1 MAPQLVWLIT
11 GTTSGLGRRLV
22 TSVLA
27 RGDRVIATA
36 RSLEKLQGLHP
47 SKNSE
52 NLHLVQLDVT
62 AGFDGVKTVIDDA
75 VSKWGKI
82 DVLVNNA
89 GAGYLGL
96 VEESGTKMMRE
107 QFETNVFAVV
117 DVTNAVLSHMRAQ
130 KEGTIV
136 VIGSRSVWRADTA
149 GIGTYAASKAAI
161 HAIAESLIPEV
172 EPFNIRVL
180 VVAPGAFRTEGMYSI
195 PFNVKNPI
203 SDYDDIRA
211 SSIAR
216 FGSVPGTEP
225 GDPVKAMETL
235 VDTVRGEGS
244 AEGKA
249 WPTWLLL
256 GQDAEKDLRT
266 KWDKLRTML
275 EEWGNVVRGVWF

>member
-36 RSLEKLQGLHP
+36 RSLEKLHALHP
-47 SKNSE
+47 SNNYE

-117 DVTNAVLSHMRAQ
+117 DVTNAVLPHMRAR

-149 GIGTYAASKAAI
+149 GLGMYAASKAAI
-161 HAIAESLIPEV
+161 HGKPSL
-172 EPFNIRVL
+172 
-180 VVAPGAFRTEGMYSI
+180 S
-195 PFNVKNPI
+195 
-203 SDYDDIRA
+203 
-211 SSIAR
+211 
-216 FGSVPGTEP
+216 
-225 GDPVKAMETL
+225 
-235 VDTVRGEGS
+235 
-244 AEGKA
+244 
-249 WPTWLLL
+249 LL
-256 GQDAEKDLRT
+256 
-266 KWDKLRTML
+266 
-275 EEWGNVVRGVWF
+275 

>member
-36 RSLEKLQGLHP
+36 RSLEKLQALHP

-96 VEESGTKMMRE
+96 VEESGTNMMRE

-117 DVTNAVLSHMRAQ
+117 D
-130 KEGTIV
+130 EGTIV

-172 EPFNIRVL
+172 APFNIRVL

-195 PFNVKNPI
+195 PFNAKNPI
-203 SDYDDIRA
+203 SDYDDVRA

-244 AEGKA
+244 AKGKA

-266 KWDKLRTML
+266 KWDKLRIML

>member
-36 RSLEKLQGLHP
+36 RSLEKLQALHP
-47 SKNSE
+47 SRTSE

-62 AGFDGVKTVIDDA
+62 TGFDGVKTVIDDA

-117 DVTNAVLSHMRAQ
+117 DVTNAVLPHMRAQ

-149 GIGTYAASKAAI
+149 HQKQQFMANPLS
-161 HAIAESLIPEV
+161 IAESLIPEV
-172 EPFNIRVL
+172 APFNIRVL

-203 SDYDDIRA
+203 SDYDGIRA

-266 KWDKLRTML
+266 KWDKLRVML